1 METTATVNWN
11 KGTVAQAHIE
21 RDEELCQHESHID
34 LYNHQG
40 NSSHETWYRKD
51 LKTVYE
57 ESVGDAIENYNSK
70 QRQKCR
76 QKTVESYMNEVSLDK
91 RGKRQTKKVNGKRV
105 VDDKAR
111 HGKQL
116 QYEVTVKVG
125 NTERERDANGNTLYD
140 ATGHHVR
147 SQYLPRD
154 LQKQV
159 YKRYCETFQEENPNF
174 RLVNMEYHA
183 DEGFYNRKGVWEYS
197 VDHTHITFVPFATG
211 FKQGLEVQNSMNKA
225 LAQMGFTGSDA
236 YHLWADKEQ
245 QRLEKI
251 LQEEYEIYCKQ
262 NPQFYTEH
270 GNLDIIH
277 PVADGSKQGGLSKEE
292 YSDIQEMEEYKQELQ
307 TTVDELQVRRDEV
320 KKDINDRSERF
331 RNDIAKFKEIR
342 ADLQKREA
350 DVQKREEEAS
360 RMLQEA
366 SKTLQEASEEKKR
379 YKHARES
386 LERQIEENKQSIAI
400 GKRHMAEESYERIH
414 GEPTGRI
421 RGESG
426 RIFGG

>member
-11 KGTVAQAHIE
+11 KGAVAQAHIE

-57 ESVGDAIENYNSK
+57 ESVGNAIEDYNSK

-251 LQEEYEIYCKQ
+251 LQEEYEVYCKQ

-307 TTVDELQVRRDEV
+307 TAVDELQVRKNEV
-320 KKDINDRSERF
+320 KRDIDARSERF

-379 YKHARES
+379 YKQARES
-386 LERQIEENKQSIAI
+386 LERQIEENKQSIAC

>member
-1 METTATVNWN
+1 MQTTTTINWN
-11 KGTVAQAHIE
+11 KGAVAQAHIE

-57 ESVGDAIENYNSK
+57 ESVGDAIEDYNSK

-159 YKRYCETFQEENPNF
+159 YRRYCETFQEENPNF

-251 LQEEYEIYCKQ
+251 LQEEYEVYCKQ

-292 YSDIQEMEEYKQELQ
+292 YSDIQEMEEYKQELR
-307 TTVDELQVRRDEV
+307 TAVDELQVKRDEV

-379 YKHARES
+379 YKHTRES

-421 RGESG
+421 RGDSG